1 MIVIKTDSCP
11 QSTMWDMDTCSKEK
25 SKTEGLMDGKFNM
38 FMETVDERFRS
49 FVSQINEY
57 LWSYRQLPKTDISI
71 FIGI

>member
-1 MIVIKTDSCP
+1 
-11 QSTMWDMDTCSKEK
+11 MDTRSKEK
-25 SKTEGLMDGKFNM
+25 GKTERFTDGKFNV

-49 FVSQINEY
+49 FVSLINEY